1 MIAVGTVARWLRRF
15 DTLVANH
22 ETHLTELDSHIGDA
36 DHGVNLVR
44 GVHETLNALDA
55 PTLQAQSKAIGMSLL
70 RHVGGTS
77 GPLLATL
84 FLRMAA
90 AFPVD
95 AVEVNDT
102 QFLEA
107 LRAGVDG
114 LAQRGKTELGDKTMF
129 DALSPAVATFE
140 REHAAGT
147 AFPEAAARAVAA
159 AARGRDATAD
169 MVARK
174 GRASYLGQRSV
185 GHIDPGA
192 ASATLLFQALAEV
205 LV

>member
-1 MIAVGTVARWLRRF
+1 MIAVGTVAQWLRRF
-15 DTLVANH
+15 DALVASH
-22 ETHLTELDSHIGDA
+22 EAHLTELDSHIGDA

-44 GVHETLNALDA
+44 GMHETLNALDT

-90 AFPVD
+90 AFPVEAAD
-95 AVEVNDT
+95 VSET

-129 DALSPAVATFE
+129 DALAPAVATLE

-147 AFPEAAARAVAA
+147 PFAEAATRAVVAA
-159 AARGRDATAD
+159 ERGRDATAA

-174 GRASYLGQRSV
+174 GRASYLGQRST

-192 ASATLLFQALAEV
+192 ASATLLVQALAEV
-205 LV
+205 VA

>member
-15 DTLVANH
+15 DALVANH
-22 ETHLTELDSHIGDA
+22 EEHLTDLDSHIGDA

-44 GVHETLNALDA
+44 GVHETLNALDE

-84 FLRMAA
+84 FLRMSAT
-90 AFPVD
+90 FPVD
-95 AVEVNDT
+95 AVEVNEA
-102 QFLEA
+102 QFLAA
-107 LRAGVDG
+107 LQAGVDG

-129 DALSPAVATFE
+129 DALTPAIATLE
-140 REHAAGT
+140 REHTSGT
-147 AFPEAAARAVAA
+147 PFPEAAARAVVAA
-159 AARGRDATAD
+159 ERGRDATAC

-192 ASATLLFQALAEV
+192 ASATLLVQALAEV
-205 LV
+205 MV